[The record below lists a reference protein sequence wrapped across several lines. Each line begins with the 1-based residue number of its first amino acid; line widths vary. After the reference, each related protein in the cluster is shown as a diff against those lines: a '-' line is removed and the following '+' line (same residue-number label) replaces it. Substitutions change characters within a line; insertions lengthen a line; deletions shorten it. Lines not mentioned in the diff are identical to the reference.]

1 MKTIVVSAVNLNAG
15 GTLTILR
22 DCLSYLS
29 ELANQGEHRVIAL
42 VHAKELA
49 LYPHIEYVEM
59 RWAKRSWVGRLWCEY
74 VTMNK
79 ISKELSPV
87 YLWLSLHDTT
97 PNVKAEKR
105 AVYCHN
111 SFSFYK
117 WRAREW
123 MFTPKIVMFALFTKW
138 IYRINIYNNDHVV
151 VQQEWFKRA
160 FINWF
165 KLKES
170 SIIVAPPSKGTP
182 LVRSSYLS
190 NTRIGKEES
199 DKSPFVFCYAGT
211 ANSHKNFE
219 CLCRAA
225 VILRERL
232 GDGQFEVHITVKGDE
247 NGYGRW
253 LYRNWGECKEIQF
266 RGFLTR
272 EELYDLYERTDC
284 LVFPSK
290 VETWGLPISEFSTY
304 QKPMLLADL
313 PYAHETASGCSNVSF
328 FNPEDFAQLADKM
341 YELIIGNHSILGV
354 APKINITSPVVYSW
368 HELFEK
374 LLK

>member
-1 MKTIVVSAVNLNAG
+1 MKTIVVSAVNLKAG

-29 ELANQGEHRVIAL
+29 ELASGGEYRVIAL
-42 VHAKELA
+42 VHDKELT
-49 LYPHIEYVEM
+49 LYPHIEYIEM
-59 RWAKRSWVGRLWCEY
+59 RWPKRSWVGRLWCEY
-74 VTMNK
+74 VTMHK
-79 ISKELSPV
+79 ISKELAPV
-87 YLWLSLHDTT
+87 HLWLSLHDTT
-97 PNVKAEKR
+97 PNVKAERR

-123 MFTPKIVMFALFTKW
+123 LFTPKIVMFALFTKW
-138 IYRINIYNNDHVV
+138 IYRINIYKNDHVI
-151 VQQEWFKRA
+151 VQQQWFKRA
-160 FINWF
+160 FVNWF

-170 SIIVAPPSKGTP
+170 SIIVAPPSKESP
-182 LVRSSYLS
+182 PVHSSFLM
-190 NTRIGKEES
+190 ES
-199 DKSPFVFCYAGT
+199 EAEKKSLNKSRFVFCYPGT

-232 GDGQFEVHITVKGDE
+232 GNGRFEVHITVKGDE

-253 LYRNWGECKEIQF
+253 LYRNWGDCPEIQF

-272 EELYDLYERTDC
+272 EELYYLYEQTDC

-313 PYAHETASGCSNVSF
+313 PYAHETASGCEKVSF
-328 FNPEDFAQLADKM
+328 FSPDNFTQLADKM
-341 YELIIGNHSILGV
+341 HELIIGNHSILEV
-354 APKINITSPVVYSW
+354 APPINITPPVVHSW